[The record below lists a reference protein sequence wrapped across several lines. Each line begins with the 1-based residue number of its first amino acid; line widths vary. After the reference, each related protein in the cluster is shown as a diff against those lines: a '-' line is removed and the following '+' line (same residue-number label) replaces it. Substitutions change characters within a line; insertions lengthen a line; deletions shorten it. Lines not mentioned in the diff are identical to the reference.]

1 MDYCSCALEMQCLCT
16 ENRGYQ
22 LKVEAILLVGEYTQ
36 TAVDQIISNRVLSAG
51 KIRHLILAL
60 GTKKKCIDLAT
71 VTTISKE

>member
-1 MDYCSCALEMQCLCT
+1 MQCLCT

-36 TAVDQIISNRVLSAG
+36 TAVDQIISNQVLSAG

-60 GTKKKCIDLAT
+60 GTKKCIDLGT

>member
-1 MDYCSCALEMQCLCT
+1 MQCLCT

-36 TAVDQIISNRVLSAG
+36 TAMDQIISNRVLSAG

-60 GTKKKCIDLAT
+60 GTKNCIDSGT